1 MRTIHKPEV
10 KKSSMCKTHINRL
23 VDVRNQLSY
32 KCTMTGTQLIL
43 CEENNKKVEKA
54 KKLIEEAMAL
64 LEEVK

>member
-1 MRTIHKPEV
+1 
-10 KKSSMCKTHINRL
+10 
-23 VDVRNQLSY
+23 
-32 KCTMTGTQLIL
+32 MTGTQLIL